1 MRSPTLA
8 RRHRL
13 ALLAPLALALAASP
27 SACSSDKS
35 APPAA
40 PAVAP
45 PAAPWNADG
54 SPFTVTYEGYQVVWL
69 KGTPYEM
76 GQQHGKLMHD
86 ILIEGVDAL
95 ASDPLLHLMS
105 ELAADQ
111 GLVPIAQADSYPD
124 FVQECQG
131 LVSETTDIGFTM
143 ADCLVL
149 NFGDV
154 LAEYLESSVPKA
166 ANLQPGCSQV
176 IASGGATADGRLLHA
191 RLMDWNEVDYIVA
204 HPTIFVRQPTGG
216 VAHVTIGFPGN
227 ISPYQGMN
235 AAGLTVSTNRIYA
248 SSEMPPANGRSGVQL
263 AGEILAHAHSLD
275 EARTMVQG
283 TPQLA
288 HLIMGISDANAKTGE
303 VYEIAPSG
311 VGVRTPEG
319 DVLYAT
325 NHYVGATMA
334 GKDTQPVPEHTTLRY
349 QRLGDLMPKAG
360 RASVYGTVDPTSF
373 IGKVLRDR
381 VNPQTMVTSAP
392 VFDDG
397 QSLATDGALYAAV
410 FDASRSQFWVAAGQI
425 PIPSQAFV
433 GFSLAHL
440 LGDAKAAPE
449 TLKIP

>member
-1 MRSPTLA
+1 VRRPNLLLA
-8 RRHRL
+8 V
-13 ALLAPLALALAASP
+13 APLALALAAAP
-27 SACSSDKS
+27 SACSSSAKS
-35 APPAA
+35 ASPSA
-40 PAVAP
+40 PP

-54 SPFTVTYEGYQVVWL
+54 SPQTTTYEGYQIVWL

-86 ILIEGVDAL
+86 ILIDGVAAL
-95 ASDPLLHLMS
+95 ANDPLLHLMS
-105 ELAADQ
+105 ELAVDQ
-111 GLVPIAQADSYPD
+111 GLVPLAQADSYPD

-131 LVSETTDIGFTM
+131 LVSATTDIGFTM

-154 LAEYLESSVPKA
+154 LAEYLESSTPVPS
-166 ANLQPGCSQV
+166 ANLQPGCTQV
-176 IASGGATADGRLLHA
+176 IATGGATTDGRLLHA

-235 AAGLTVSTNRIYA
+235 ASGLTVSTNRIYA
-248 SSEMPPANGRSGVQL
+248 NAEPAPAGGRSGVQL

-275 EARTMVQG
+275 EARTMVQT
-283 TPQLA
+283 TPELA
-288 HLIMGISDANAKTGE
+288 HLIMGISDANAGTGE
-303 VYEIAPSG
+303 IYEIGPTA
-311 VGVRTPEG
+311 VGVRPLDES
-319 DVLYAT
+319 VVYAT

-334 GKDTQPVPEHTTLRY
+334 GTDTQPPPAHTTLRY
-349 QRLGDLMPKAG
+349 QRLGDLVPKEG
-360 RASVYGTVDPTSF
+360 KASLYGALDPTTF
-373 IGKVLRDR
+373 IGGVLRDR
-381 VNPQTMVTSAP
+381 VNPQTMVTSPP

-410 FDASRSQFWVAAGQI
+410 FDAGHSQFWVAAGAI

-440 LGDAKAAPE
+440 LGNATAAPE